1 MGGTGVLEFCGR
13 QNFQLLLSRRSPR
26 ILNGNFEHPTDD
38 EWGFTL
44 VGREDPAGNRR
55 SSSYTFL
62 APVGADEVP
71 QNGHVMTFSAETMPM
86 FPEGA
91 QPYARESERGT
102 FIKLFDYALPGH
114 RSHMLMRSGLLS
126 RLELL
131 LPELAL
137 PIRLHECRPDY
148 RGHKGSYETT
158 LTGLSVRLDEGGRA
172 DNIESDFPTSGP
184 FNCASEPMAATIFAF
199 KKGKAETYRRTEGV
213 IFTVNGQTHGHLTA
227 DFFRRTKAGLPTLS
241 FIAERRVRLPQTD
254 GCTGW
259 MEPRISLAVHNGS
272 TVR

>member
-44 VGREDPAGNRR
+44 VRREDPAGNRR

-91 QPYARESERGT
+91 QPYARESEWGT
-102 FIKLFDYALPGH
+102 FIKLFDYSLPGH
-114 RSHMLMRSGLLS
+114 RSQGCNGICK
-126 RLELL
+126 
-131 LPELAL
+131 AL
-137 PIRLHECRPDY
+137 PRIQHVPR
-148 RGHKGSYETT
+148 
-158 LTGLSVRLDEGGRA
+158 EGRVSKRMR
-172 DNIESDFPTSGP
+172 IP
-184 FNCASEPMAATIFAF
+184 
-199 KKGKAETYRRTEGV
+199 K
-213 IFTVNGQTHGHLTA
+213 TA
-227 DFFRRTKAGLPTLS
+227 
-241 FIAERRVRLPQTD
+241 
-254 GCTGW
+254 C
-259 MEPRISLAVHNGS
+259 
-272 TVR
+272 